1 MKAQYSLLLVAA
13 TVQAHYRF
21 SKLIINGEPELKEW
35 TSIRQTKNYQDDH
48 GVTDINSVD
57 LRCFQMKAGSGTA
70 TIAAGGTL
78 GFVAD
83 QGITHPGPVQFY
95 MAKVPEGKDINTW
108 DASGNVWFKA
118 ASIGA
123 ASTPGAKALSW
134 PTYLKKNATFTIP
147 KNLPSGGYLVRVE
160 SIALHQAQSPGGAQF
175 YLACAQLTVTDGGSG
190 SPGPYVSIPGL
201 YKSNDAGLLFANY
214 PVPTRYTPP
223 GPPVWDSGS

>member
-1 MKAQYSLLLVAA
+1 MDTLEGGLRD
-13 TVQAHYRF
+13 RF
-21 SKLIINGEPELKEW
+21 SKLIINGEAEAKEW

-57 LRCFQMKAGSGTA
+57 LRCFQMKAGTGTA

-95 MAKVPEGKDINTW
+95 MAKVPDGKDINTW
-108 DASGNVWFKA
+108 EATGSVWFKV

-123 ASTPGAKALSW
+123 ESTPGAKALSW
-134 PTYLKKNATFTIP
+134 PTYLKKNASFTVP
-147 KNLPSGGYLVRVE
+147 SSLPSGNYLVRVE

-175 YLACAQLTVTDGGSG
+175 YLACAQVQVIDGGKGTPS
-190 SPGPYVSIPGL
+190 PYVSIPGL
-201 YKSNDAGLLFANY
+201 YKSNDPGLLFANY
-214 PVPTRYTPP
+214 PVPTSYTPP
-223 GPPVWDSGS
+223 GPPVWISGA

>member
-1 MKAQYSLLLVAA
+1 MQSTTVKLSTPRTQLIQSLD
-13 TVQAHYRF
+13 RF

-134 PTYLKKNATFTIP
+134 PTYRESDFTACFVCVCVCGRYADELKSSQEKRNVYDP
-147 KNLPSGGYLVRVE
+147 QEPSERRLPC
-160 SIALHQAQSPGGAQF
+160 PGREHSAAPGAVARRRPV
-175 YLACAQLTVTDGGSG
+175 L
-190 SPGPYVSIPGL
+190 PGMRSTYRHRWRKWEPRPI
-201 YKSNDAGLLFANY
+201 
-214 PVPTRYTPP
+214 RI
-223 GPPVWDSGS
+223 DSGTVQVE